1 MAYILESGALPDIFE
16 TFESQ
21 VRSYCRSYPA
31 TFARAAGS
39 VVEDASGRQFIDF
52 LSGCASLN
60 YGHNDPDMKQA
71 LIDHIAGDGIA
82 HGLDLFTMAKAAFL
96 EAFVTHVLQPQGLD
110 HRVQFTGPTGANA
123 VEAALKLARKI
134 TGRTNVIAFT
144 NGYHGVTL
152 GALAATG
159 NRGNRIGPS
168 LGLGGVSRFPY
179 DGYLG
184 TSVDTADLLDRMLD
198 DPSSGIDLPAAI
210 IVEAVQGE
218 GGLNVA
224 RPEWLRRVAEAARRH
239 GALLILDEVQAG
251 CGRAGDFFAF
261 EAAGIMPD
269 LIALAKSLSGF
280 GLPMSLLLIRPEHD
294 VWSPGEHNGTFR
306 GNNHAFVTA
315 RVAVEKFW
323 TDSRFTEAVAGKADL
338 LGQRL
343 AAISGQIPGTR
354 VKGRGMIQ
362 GIDFGSG
369 PLAAEVARR
378 CHDAGLIIETSGP
391 NGEVVKVLAPL
402 TIPIDLFNRGLDI
415 LEEASLVVAASQ
427 RAAAE

>member
-1 MAYILESGALPDIFE
+1 MADPLGVGALPAIFE
-16 TFESQ
+16 IHESQ
-21 VRSYCRSYPA
+21 VRSYCRSYP
-31 TFARAAGS
+31 TIFAGASGS
-39 VVEDASGRQFIDF
+39 VVKDTFGRPFIDF

-60 YGHNDPDMKQA
+60 YGHNDPDMKRA
-71 LIDHIAGDGIA
+71 LIEHIEVDGIA
-82 HGLDLFTMAKAAFL
+82 HGLDLFTTAKTAFL
-96 EAFVTHVLQPQGLD
+96 EAFVTHILQPRRLD

-134 TGRTNVIAFT
+134 TGRTNVVAFT

-152 GALAATG
+152 GALATTG

-168 LGLGGVSRFPY
+168 LGLGGVSRFPF

-184 TSVDTADLLDRMLD
+184 DSVDTADLLERMLD
-198 DPSSGIDLPAAI
+198 DPSGGIDPPAAI

-224 RPEWLRRVAEAARRH
+224 RTGWLRRVAETARRH

-261 EAAGIMPD
+261 EESGIVPD
-269 LIALAKSLSGF
+269 LITLAKSLSGF
-280 GLPMSLLLIRPEHD
+280 GLPMSVLLLRPDHD

-306 GNNHAFVTA
+306 GNNHAFITA

-323 TDSRFTEAVAGKADL
+323 SDGSFAEEVADKAVL
-338 LGQRL
+338 LRERL
-343 AAISGQIPGTR
+343 ATICDQVPGAR

-369 PLAAEVARR
+369 AVATEVTRR
-378 CHDAGLIIETSGP
+378 CQEAGLIIETSGP
-391 NGEVVKVLAPL
+391 NGEVVKVLAAL
-402 TIPIDLFNRGLDI
+402 TIPPELFSRGLDI
-415 LEEASLVVAASQ
+415 LEDAALAVVATG